1 MLPRLL
7 KGWHNEWLNWN
18 NCICI
23 AFLEKSKL
31 FWCSGYGNY
40 HVIIYNVCRSS
51 YGIPTSVTWFNG
63 VLIRTKPK
71 CSNTNHKAEKPWKL
85 YIHIKLH
92 TWYISYVNFS
102 IRFNHI
108 TIENIKFNL
117 PNVVN
122 LTSWTTGQFLVMS
135 RKVISHLYS
144 PSSEVLISSILNLA
158 SEVSDSICSWPLRKR
173 LNDIL

>member
-1 MLPRLL
+1 MLFMLPKIWQILCILL
-7 KGWHNEWLNWN
+7 YLLYCISYWYPALIAMEGCHKMWLN
-18 NCICI
+18 
-23 AFLEKSKL
+23 AFLLYVVKHKNIRQELL
-31 FWCSGYGNY
+31 FICKVCSYLGLLVSITY
-40 HVIIYNVCRSS
+40 
-51 YGIPTSVTWFNG
+51 
-63 VLIRTKPK
+63 
-71 CSNTNHKAEKPWKL
+71 

-144 PSSEVLISSILNLA
+144 PSSEVLIFSILNLA
-158 SEVSDSICSWPLRKR
+158 SEVSDSICRWPLQKK
-173 LNDIL
+173 LNEIL